1 MRPFRITLKNYRC
14 FEDTK
19 PLSLELGA
27 GFTALVGPNN
37 SGKSSFLKFFYEARQ
52 LLGTLTGDVNTMQ
65 NALQVP
71 QRNVAFQALDDQ
83 VEIFFNRN
91 TRLLV
96 IELELPATSVNHV
109 SKVRLTSERSQLNT
123 WRYEVFCGTPPV
135 KLTGLAGERDFA
147 VEGGGAP
154 RAVDF
159 SALFEVCQAFSQC
172 TYVGHFATRSMKE
185 PGHTRERR
193 TDVLPR
199 AARRAAACARL
210 PAIPP
215 DKRRAPQNEH
225 PRPKRG
231 QSTPGLHGV
240 VVVGAAER

>member
-1 MRPFRITLKNYRC
+1 VRPFRITLKNYRC

-154 RAVDF
+154 
-159 SALFEVCQAFSQC
+159 SQC